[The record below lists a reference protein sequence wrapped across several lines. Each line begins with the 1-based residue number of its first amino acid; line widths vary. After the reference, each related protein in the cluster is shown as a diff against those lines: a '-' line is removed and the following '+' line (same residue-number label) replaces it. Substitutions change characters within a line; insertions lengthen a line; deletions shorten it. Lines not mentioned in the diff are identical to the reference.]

1 MPEKLRD
8 FINDKNCSTLSRKG
22 NEYISEK
29 KKIPFLA
36 TVMLCCSALAIAA
49 CGNDTHEVGE
59 FKNDL
64 AGNEIKIEALRDPKI
79 PGIVCHFTHFDRGVW
94 DRLGKGNWFEDP
106 SNSSIDCQ
114 RSGDVDLNNAKLSKS
129 GEEVFSQRQSLF
141 FKNVAVRR
149 IVDLENRAVL
159 YVVYSRK
166 LVNGSAKMSLSTV
179 ALTAEE
185 VARASNNK

>member
-1 MPEKLRD
+1 M
-8 FINDKNCSTLSRKG
+8 STQPDPLSSSRRHVRRALLG
-22 NEYISEK
+22 IAV
-29 KKIPFLA
+29 LA
-36 TVMLCCSALAIAA
+36 LAA
-49 CGNDTHEVGE
+49 CGGDSDEVGE
-59 FKNDL
+59 FKNDWL
-64 AGNEIKIEALRDPKI
+64 GNEIKVEAMRDPDI

-106 SNSSIDCQ
+106 SNASIDCQ
-114 RSGDVDLNNAKLSKS
+114 RAGDINLSRVKTAKS

-166 LVNGSAKMSLSTV
+166 LVDGSAKMSLSTV
-179 ALTAEE
+179 PLTAQE
-185 VARASNNK
+185 VEGR

>member
-1 MPEKLRD
+1 MCAT
-8 FINDKNCSTLSRKG
+8 FSLS
-22 NEYISEK
+22 
-29 KKIPFLA
+29 
-36 TVMLCCSALAIAA
+36 A
-49 CGNDTHEVGE
+49 CGNDSQEVGE

-79 PGIVCHFTHFDRGVW
+79 PGVVCHFTHFDRGVW

-114 RSGDVDLNNAKLSKS
+114 RSGPINLNNAKLSKS

-149 IVDLENRAVL
+149 IIDLDNRAIL

-166 LVNGSAKMSLSTV
+166 LVDGSAKMSLSTV
-179 ALTAEE
+179 ALTEAEVE
-185 VARASNNK
+185 AAAQN